1 VYKGLFTTTQRKKKQ
16 NQPVD
21 TAPTTHKK
29 PHNNVNTLERFI
41 FSAYANMHRWRM
53 ITVRRDVVPQGTEPQ
68 TENTFEVKN
77 MAYKYI
83 AEEWAKPEKSFVE
96 ELMRQRLIQWRKEPT
111 VNRVERP
118 LRLDRA
124 RKLGYKAKQGFVIAR
139 VSVRRGNLR
148 KLRPVSGR
156 RPKRMGVKKFKP
168 AKSLRLI
175 AEERTARKFPNLEV
189 LNSYWV
195 GEDGRSKWFEVIL
208 VDPHSPSIVNDNDIN
223 WITEP
228 QHKRRV
234 FRSLTSAGK
243 KIRSLRN
250 KGTGAEKVRP
260 SKRKV
265 PKGEHH

>member
-1 VYKGLFTTTQRKKKQ
+1 
-16 NQPVD
+16 
-21 TAPTTHKK
+21 
-29 PHNNVNTLERFI
+29 
-41 FSAYANMHRWRM
+41 
-53 ITVRRDVVPQGTEPQ
+53 
-68 TENTFEVKN
+68 
-77 MAYKYI
+77 MAYKYM
-83 AEEWAKPEKSFVE
+83 AEEWAKPEKSFVK
-96 ELMRQRLIQWRKEPT
+96 ELNRKRLIEWRKQHT
-111 VNRVERP
+111 VERVERP
-118 LRLDRA
+118 TRLDRA

-139 VSVRRGNLR
+139 TRVRRGNLR
-148 KLRPVSGR
+148 KLRPRSGR

-208 VDPHSPSIVNDNDIN
+208 VDPNSPSIKSDKDIN

-243 KIRSLRN
+243 KIRSLRH
-250 KGTGAEKVRP
+250 KGKGAEKVRP
-260 SKRKV
+260 SKRKI
-265 PKGEHH
+265 PKGEH

>member
-1 VYKGLFTTTQRKKKQ
+1 
-16 NQPVD
+16 
-21 TAPTTHKK
+21 
-29 PHNNVNTLERFI
+29 
-41 FSAYANMHRWRM
+41 M
-53 ITVRRDVVPQGTEPQ
+53 
-68 TENTFEVKN
+68 KN

-96 ELMRQRLIQWRKEPT
+96 ELMRQRLIEWRKQNT
-111 VNRVERP
+111 VARIERP
-118 LRLDRA
+118 TRLDRA
-124 RKLGYKAKQGFVIAR
+124 RKLGYKAKQGFVVAR
-139 VSVRRGNLR
+139 TRVRKGNLR
-148 KLRPVSGR
+148 KIRPKAGR
-156 RPKRMGVKKFKP
+156 RQKRMGVKKFKP

-195 GEDGRSKWFEVIL
+195 GEDGRSKWFEVVL
-208 VDPHSPSIVNDNDIN
+208 VDPNSPSIKSDKDIN

-243 KIRSLRN
+243 KIRSLRH
-250 KGTGAEKVRP
+250 KGKGAEKVRP

-265 PKGEHH
+265 PKGEH